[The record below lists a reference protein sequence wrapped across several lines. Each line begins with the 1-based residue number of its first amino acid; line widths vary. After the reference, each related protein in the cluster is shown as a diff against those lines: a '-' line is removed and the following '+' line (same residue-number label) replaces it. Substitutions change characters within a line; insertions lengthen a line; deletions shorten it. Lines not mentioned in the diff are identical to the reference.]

1 MAVVTRELMLGAGD
15 GKREFQTPGHQLWHK
30 SNSRAA
36 VLFLVLAALK
46 QALADESRSAK
57 H

>member
-30 SNSRAA
+30 SKSRAA